1 MDRSRCRRH
10 RQAGET
16 VNPVSDLEPHVLQA
30 LEPGEELR
38 VRARATEAVLAVTD
52 RRLVVAARERI
63 ALAVPFQSLRR
74 IQFDIERDRP
84 ATLVIVPEM
93 AHDEP
98 QVLSIPPEMYAEAA
112 EALVAT
118 GQRLARTDAA
128 R

>member
-1 MDRSRCRRH
+1 MDPD
-10 RQAGET
+10 T
-16 VNPVSDLEPHVLQA
+16 DFEPHVLQA

-38 VRARATEAVLAVTD
+38 QRARATEALLAVTN

-63 ALAVPFQSLRR
+63 ALAVPFQSIRR

-98 QVLSIPPEMYAEAA
+98 QVLSIPPERYPEAA
-112 EALVAT
+112 EALVAI
-118 GQRLARTDAA
+118 GQQLARTEAA
-128 R
+128 G